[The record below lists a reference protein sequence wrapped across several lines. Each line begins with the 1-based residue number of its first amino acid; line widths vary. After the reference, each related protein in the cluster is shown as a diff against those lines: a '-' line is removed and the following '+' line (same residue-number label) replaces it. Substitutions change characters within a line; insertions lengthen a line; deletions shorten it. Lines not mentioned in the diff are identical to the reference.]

1 MAAVTQRIPNY
12 LGGVSKQSDDKKLPG
27 QVRECYNGYPDPT
40 YGLTKRPGFEH
51 IVNLGTGTTYDDGKW
66 FYINRDDDEE
76 YVGVIKGTDIDIWN
90 ATTGNAC
97 TVTFPDGTGY
107 LDTTKNNYKVLTVQ
121 DTSIIINKSKTVAAQ
136 AVPAFNAN
144 RQATLVLYDVTHGSI
159 YTVTIYLDGSSTP
172 NTATINPNSGDDF
185 DDVIGD
191 LKSAIDGLS
200 LSGITVTARNRT
212 LTITKSSGSFK
223 IECHGGPKNSSLFVF
238 QDQVDNVSLLPTESF
253 HDHVIKVINT
263 NKSEDT
269 YYVKF
274 VAEDGVS
281 GEGYWEETIAPDVSP
296 GLDASTMPH
305 ELVNTAVD
313 TFVFRQVT
321 YEDRLVGDDETN
333 EHPSFLGQKIT
344 AGFFHNNR
352 LGFLSKDNVSM
363 SQSGEFYNFYHIS
376 AQVITDADP
385 IDISCS
391 STRPTALH
399 AAIPTPQGVVLFSG
413 DEQFILFSDNGV
425 LTPSLSTIRT
435 LSYYEMD
442 TTLDPVDIGTN
453 INFVSKTPGY
463 SRVFSMVTRGQQE
476 NPQVLDIGR
485 VVKEWISKDVDNI
498 LASSQ
503 NSFLCLYG
511 QSLNEVFIF
520 RYYND
525 GEKNIMQ
532 AWVSWL
538 MPGTAQFLAVNSDTM
553 YAVTK
558 QANQFTLSKASLAQS
573 PEQAIIINNE
583 GERVNPSIDL
593 YKNIPS
599 ANVIYDSVN
608 KRTKCYIPYN
618 DVSTLT
624 PIVVLKGDTSG
635 GDFVESGF
643 TLTPERGSDTNGPNS
658 PATETFFVV
667 PNKNLTASG
676 DKALDVAD
684 DVIVGFKYNFDV
696 ELPRTYFRP
705 NPEVSDYTASL
716 TVARMKF
723 AVGLSGMMSF
733 KLQQKGRMPY
743 SINFTGDGS
752 TTAFTFNRND
762 LNYVDRSDVKI
773 KVNGV
778 AETAF
783 TFTNDTTI
791 TFTNAPANDA
801 TIVMYIDEWFDVQPT
816 VLANEYLAND
826 VPLNADNVFI
836 LPIHQRTQNFRV
848 KMFNNSPF
856 PVAVNTMMW
865 EGQYT
870 PRFYRRT

>member
-90 ATTGNAC
+90 ATTGATC

-107 LDTTKNNYKVLTVQ
+107 LDTTKDNYKVLTVQ

-136 AVPAFNAN
+136 AVPAFNAK
-144 RQATLVLYDVTHGSI
+144 RQATIVVNDVTHGSD
-159 YTVTIYLDGSSTP
+159 YTVNITIGGTTS
-172 NTATINPNSGDDF
+172 TATVSPSTGDDF
-185 DDVIGD
+185 DDFIAD
-191 LKSAIDGLS
+191 LKTAIDGLS
-200 LSGITVTARNRT
+200 LTNVTVTTRNRS
-212 LTITKSSGSFK
+212 LTIIKSDGSFE
-223 IECHGGPKNSSLFVF
+223 IAVHGGPKNGSLYVF
-238 QDQVDNVSLLPTESF
+238 QDQVDNVSRLPSESF

-263 NKSEDT
+263 DSDQDT
-269 YYVKF
+269 YFVKF
-274 VAEDGVS
+274 VAENGTA
-281 GEGYWEETIAPDVSP
+281 GEGYWEETVSPNVSP
-296 GLDASTMPH
+296 GLDSSTMPH

-313 TFVFRQVT
+313 TFVFRKIT
-321 YEDRLVGDDETN
+321 YEDRLVGDDKTN
-333 EHPSFLGQKIT
+333 EHPSFVNNKIT

-363 SQSGEFYNFYHIS
+363 SQAGEFYNFYHIS
-376 AQVITDADP
+376 AQVVTDADP
-385 IDISCS
+385 IDLSCS

-399 AAIPTPQGVVLFSG
+399 ASIPTPQGVVLFSG

-425 LTPSLSTIRT
+425 LTPALSTIRT

-476 NPQVLDIGR
+476 NPQVLDVGR
-485 VVKEWISKDVDNI
+485 VVKEWISPNIDNI
-498 LASSQ
+498 IASAQ

-511 QSLNEVFIF
+511 QTLNELFIY

-525 GEKNIMQ
+525 GEKNLMQ

-538 MPGTAQFLAVNSDTM
+538 MPGTTQFVAVNSDTM

-558 QANQFTLSKASLAQS
+558 QADQFTLSKASLAQS
-573 PEQAIIINNE
+573 PEQAIIVNNE
-583 GERVNPSIDL
+583 GDRVNPCIDL

-599 ANVIYDSVN
+599 ANVIYDAAN

-624 PIVVLKGDTSG
+624 PVIVLKGDTSG
-635 GDFVESGF
+635 GNFVESGF
-643 TLTPERGSDTNGPNS
+643 TLTPERGEDTNGPNS
-658 PATETFFVV
+658 PDTETFFIV
-667 PNKNLTASG
+667 PNKNLTDSG
-676 DKALDVAD
+676 DRALDVAD
-684 DVIVGFKYNFDV
+684 DVVVGFKYNFDV

-716 TVARMKF
+716 TIARMNF

-752 TTAFTFNRND
+752 TTVFTFNRRD
-762 LNYVDRSDVKI
+762 LDYVERSDVKI
-773 KVNGV
+773 KVNGI
-778 AETAF
+778 AETDF

-791 TFTNAPANDA
+791 TFTTAPAEDA
-801 TIVMYIDEWFDVQPT
+801 AIVMYIEEWFDVQPIT
-816 VLANEYLAND
+816 QANQYLAND
-826 VPLNADNVFI
+826 VPLNVDNVFT

-848 KMFNNSPF
+848 RMFNNSPF
-856 PVAVNTMMW
+856 PVAINTMMW